1 MHLPEPTP
9 AMPERKDLASDR
21 LRRASDIA
29 WRSAVL
35 VGVAAVIAAVLWR
48 LRVVTLPVFVAV
60 LICTALAPPV
70 VALERRGWRPA
81 LAAWAVLGS
90 FLVVAALVLVLIVP
104 PTAEELGGLDAAVT
118 EGLQEVEDWL
128 VDGPLG
134 LERDQ
139 VSEWTDEP
147 LQRAIDLAESTP
159 ASISSG
165 IRTAGEVL
173 IGAVLSLV
181 LTFFFL
187 KDGRRF
193 QDAARSR
200 LPARHVGVVSAVGAT
215 AWSSFSGF
223 LRGAAMLGVVE
234 GLVIGV
240 TMWLVGAPL
249 ALPVAVLTFAGAF
262 FPIVGAIV
270 AGTVAVLVALA
281 SGGLT
286 PALIVGIVA
295 VVVQQLDND
304 LLAPFVY
311 GRTLELHPA
320 VILLALTAGAS
331 LGGIAGA
338 FVAVPLTSAVMGALR
353 EIWRHRAAIDPPVVV
368 ERPGPETPP
377 GST

>member
-1 MHLPEPTP
+1 MTPEP
-9 AMPERKDLASDR
+9 KDRANYR

-35 VGVAAVIAAVLWR
+35 VGAAAVIAAVLWR
-48 LRVVTLPVFVAV
+48 LRVVTMPVFVAV
-60 LICTALAPPV
+60 LACTALAPPV

-81 LAAWAVLGS
+81 LAAWTVLGS
-90 FLVVAALVLVLIVP
+90 FLVLAALVLVLIVP
-104 PTAEELGGLDAAVT
+104 PAADELGSLDTAVT

-128 VDGPLG
+128 VDGPLD

-139 VSEWTDEP
+139 VSRWTDEP
-147 LQRAIDLAESTP
+147 LQRAIELAESSP

-173 IGAVLSLV
+173 VGAVLSLV

-193 QDAARSR
+193 QEAALSKV
-200 LPARHVGVVSAVGAT
+200 PARHVEVVSAVGAT

-240 TMWLVGAPL
+240 TMWLLGAPL
-249 ALPVAVLTFAGAF
+249 AMPVAVLPFAGAF
-262 FPIVGAIV
+262 FPIVGAVV
-270 AGTVAVLVALA
+270 AGAVAVLVALA

-286 PALIVGIVA
+286 PALIVLVVA

-331 LGGIAGA
+331 LGGIVGA
-338 FVAVPLTSAVMGALR
+338 FVAVPLTSAVLGSLR
-353 EIWRHRAAIDPPVVV
+353 EVWKHRAAIDPPGS
-368 ERPGPETPP
+368 PAGPTAGPKP
-377 GST
+377 ADA